1 MQLKKLKLR
10 KDNLISESYR
20 FDEVFTEYASQ
31 KRVYEAVAKP
41 VVEGVLNGYN
51 GTIMAYGQTGTGK
64 TYTLGKLVKD
74 DASKSGFCFGLWKTS
89 FMVHLQHLIVLKSPI
104 CRYYYNLIVSPYSY
118 VILFNRGCNDLASP
132 SLHHSC
138 STLPFSLCRA
148 AMVSQLAINKMKANP
163 P

>member
-1 MQLKKLKLR
+1 MW
-10 KDNLISESYR
+10 STPR

-31 KRVYEAVAKP
+31 KRVYEVVAKP

-104 CRYYYNLIVSPYSY
+104 CR
-118 VILFNRGCNDLASP
+118 
-132 SLHHSC
+132 
-138 STLPFSLCRA
+138 A